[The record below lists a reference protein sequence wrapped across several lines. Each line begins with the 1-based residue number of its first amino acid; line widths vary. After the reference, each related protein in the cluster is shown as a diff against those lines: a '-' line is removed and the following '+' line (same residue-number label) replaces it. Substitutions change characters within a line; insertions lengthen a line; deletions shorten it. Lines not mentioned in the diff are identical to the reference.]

1 MYVIV
6 LFSLTPT
13 ICGRKFDP
21 AMWFFFILVLLLSLL
36 FWLPIRV
43 EIDTAQ
49 QKYRVSWKGIF
60 AVWCVPDEEGFHW
73 FFQIFFWKTAWKTS
87 PKTPKTVNKPLK
99 IEKTSSK
106 SAVRFS
112 AHKIRPLFRVFS
124 KAIHIER
131 LQVNWDTGDFLYNAW
146 LYPVF
151 RRWSRRKRQLFI
163 NFWGEQELAIILKT
177 RLGLL
182 VMAGLRV
189 FFILKK

>member
-1 MYVIV
+1 
-6 LFSLTPT
+6 
-13 ICGRKFDP
+13 
-21 AMWFFFILVLLLSLL
+21 MWFLLFLFLFFCLL

-60 AVWCVPDEEGFHW
+60 AVWGVPDEAGFHW
-73 FFQIFFWKTAWKTS
+73 FIQIFFWKTAWKS
-87 PKTPKTVNKPLK
+87 SEKTPKTVTKPLK
-99 IEKTSSK
+99 REKKASK
-106 SAVRFS
+106 SSLRFS
-112 AHKIRPLFRVFS
+112 IHKIRPLFRAFS

-131 LQVNWDTGDFLYNAW
+131 FRVNWDTGDFMYNAW

-163 NFWGEQELAIILKT
+163 NFWGEQELAIILQT

-182 VMAGLRV
+182 LMAGLRV